1 MHVGMC
7 VCTDWFA
14 DGAAS
19 NIKDPKRED
28 VKFHGDSESKVQ
40 RYRFNTKDKDQM
52 FCGKCGASLGIDFR
66 DFYKPKFDGFGISVS
81 LLPEGRFARRRV
93 RERECVCAFVFVQV
107 VAELANEVEPHL

>member
-1 MHVGMC
+1 MC